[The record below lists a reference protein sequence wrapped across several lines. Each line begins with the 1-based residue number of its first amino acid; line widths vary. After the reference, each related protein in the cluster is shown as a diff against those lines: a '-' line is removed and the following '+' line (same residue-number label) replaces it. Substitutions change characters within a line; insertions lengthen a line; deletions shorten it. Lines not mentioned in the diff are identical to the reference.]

1 MSANVAADPSAAPW
15 VCPVCA
21 APLRLED
28 GSYRCAAGHSFDRAR
43 EGYVNLLLSQHK
55 KSRQPGDDKAMLA
68 ARRSFLEAGH
78 YAAFSRA
85 VTALLATASGGDASP
100 AVLDVGCGEGY
111 YLRRLAADWPHATAP
126 RLAGLDIARPAVRL
140 AAKAQPAAHWAVA
153 SSYRIPLA
161 DAAMD
166 ALLRLFAPADVAECR
181 RVLRPGGYL
190 LTAVPGPQHLL
201 GLKQALYAEPQLHDA
216 QEPLPEGFVLEA
228 HQRLTGSLRLDTPQT
243 IADLLR
249 MTPFY
254 WNVDQA
260 TQTRVLAL
268 PQLET
273 PIEFAL
279 SLYRRLA

>member
-1 MSANVAADPSAAPW
+1 MT
-15 VCPVCA
+15 
-21 APLRLED
+21 ED
-28 GSYRCAAGHSFDRAR
+28 R
-43 EGYVNLLLSQHK
+43 NLKQDLLAL
-55 KSRQPGDDKAMLA
+55 GLLA
-68 ARRSFLEAGH
+68 AVVFMGVA
-78 YAAFSRA
+78 
-85 VTALLATASGGDASP
+85 LATYQSSDPPSTLVYPPEAEVSNACGRSGAILAQWS
-100 AVLDVGCGEGY
+100 LDGLGIGRPLEIFARRGIIAEMN
-111 YLRRLAADWPHATAP
+111 RLAVSVFHLELHPDPG
-126 RLAGLDIARPAVRL
+126 REARYRP
-140 AAKAQPAAHWAVA
+140 KAQPAAHWAVA

-181 RVLRPGGYL
+181 RVLRPGGCL

-228 HQRLTGSLRLDTPQT
+228 QQRLTGSLRLDTPQA

-260 TQTRVLAL
+260 TQARVLAL